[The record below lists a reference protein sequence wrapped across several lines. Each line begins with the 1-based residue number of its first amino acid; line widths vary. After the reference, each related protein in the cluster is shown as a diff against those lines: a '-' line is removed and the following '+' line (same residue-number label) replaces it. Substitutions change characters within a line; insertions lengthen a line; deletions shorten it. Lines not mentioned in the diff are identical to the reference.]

1 VPEIADRWATPGTD
15 ADDEFAQA
23 LTEVSSGA
31 TQRGGRLLAPYAV
44 RYIVVPRFDG
54 GQSTPSDPIDPP
66 LGLSDALGA
75 QLDLRHL
82 FTSPSFDV
90 FENTAAFP
98 GTAAFTGS
106 LADATAAAGSAEL
119 VRRDLSGATAVLTG
133 ALSTGSASG
142 DAPTGVVALAVPFDE
157 QWKMSVAGED
167 IAAQRSFGVLTGFDV
182 ADGGSAELDYET
194 PSSRHAALAGQALL
208 WVAAILAASRLR
220 MPLWMSRRRSDGD
233 RRAVIDL
240 DENVALPTDT
250 GEVPVLVPLEP
261 VAAAT
266 QPAAAQAWR
275 PLFRADDDASRA
287 AWVEEMFADE
297 DELQ

>member
-1 VPEIADRWATPGTD
+1 
-15 ADDEFAQA
+15 
-23 LTEVSSGA
+23 
-31 TQRGGRLLAPYAV
+31 
-44 RYIVVPRFDG
+44 
-54 GQSTPSDPIDPP
+54 
-66 LGLSDALGA
+66 
-75 QLDLRHL
+75 
-82 FTSPSFDV
+82 
-90 FENTAAFP
+90 
-98 GTAAFTGS
+98 
-106 LADATAAAGSAEL
+106 LADATAVAGSAEL

-167 IAAQRSFGVLTGFDV
+167 ITAQRSFGVLTGFDV

-220 MPLWMSRRRSDGD
+220 MPLWISRRRSDGN

-240 DENVALPTDT
+240 DESVALPTDS

-275 PLFRADDDASRA
+275 QLFRADDESSRA